1 MAKKFYA
8 VKTGRV
14 PGIYG
19 TWAEC
24 QQQTNGFSGAVF
36 KSFGTRQEAEVFI
49 AQNGDGPE
57 AAAALS
63 CEDAAALPCEAA
75 AALPCED
82 AVDETQAAAYVD
94 GSYDAAT
101 GAFSYGMVLFHNGQ
115 ELHFS
120 EKYTDSGL
128 AQMHNV
134 AGEIKGAEAAMRYC
148 LDNHIPSVTIYHDY
162 EGIARWC
169 SGEWQAKKEGTI
181 AYAAYYKKVSARV
194 RIRFVKVKGHSGDTY
209 NELADRLAK
218 AALGIGAA
226 P

>member
-36 KSFGTRQEAEVFI
+36 KSFGTRQEAEAFI

-63 CEDAAALPCEAA
+63 
-75 AALPCED
+75 CED

-148 LDNHIPSVTIYHDY
+148 LDNNIPSVTIYHDY